1 MDFLN
6 INSNLIKNFNSTIKS
21 EENNK
26 VKAKVLFANKD
37 SLIVNYRGKVLLLEN
52 KSNVPLKP
60 GMIIYLS
67 FDQVQNNS
75 KNQIL
80 TKALGQIVE
89 NMFNLSLMINDSQMN
104 FDIELTNIPDNKKAS
119 FIKWLSDF
127 FTTLDKNIPD
137 KLVNIENMVSN
148 DKIKFML
155 KNIIEDIAKNF
166 TKNKTINPDPIQFA
180 KNIAKKL
187 FSFIIKE
194 ELNTSEKNLKSQ
206 VSKQN
211 NVSTSNNNSKKS
223 VINSKS
229 PINIQ
234 TNIDKKNNIDIFK
247 NIKNQQKNNSTSKTI
262 TENITKK
269 ETQTERN
276 NSKKTKIS
284 INNITKNLTV
294 NKSIAV
300 NVSDKKIITLLKSD
314 NLNQKIDKSQ
324 LKQIIDNFIKST
336 NSNKTLFVL
345 SNSKNIDSIDSL
357 SKFIMAYKKSNEVI
371 FINDSDK
378 NLIKNN
384 NNKSKNLIFKSQ
396 KPLIKY
402 LDPKVI
408 VKTAISRDI
417 NFIQNLNKNNHVLKS
432 ENPINKIFVKYNSF
446 SNKNN
451 MIDKIKNSIIKIS
464 NNLKNN
470 DIKTTNS
477 KNILILNS
485 NNTNPVEE
493 TSIKSFKLLFNHDNI
508 KQFDENLKNIFEN
521 ITSKDD
527 SSKIS
532 QNNLLNNTV
541 SRAIS
546 AYQNMEGMKNLSNT
560 SYMMF
565 NMFGLPVYL
574 SFNKEEIV
582 QNENNTNTKSYGKIR
597 LILPTE
603 TFGVTDINLFLN
615 EKDAFINIK
624 MQKNTDI
631 FEKDLEKLKKNIESH
646 NININSLSIKQD
658 TELINIEREISVF

>member
-1 MDFLN
+1 
-6 INSNLIKNFNSTIKS
+6 
-21 EENNK
+21 
-26 VKAKVLFANKD
+26 
-37 SLIVNYRGKVLLLEN
+37 
-52 KSNVPLKP
+52 
-60 GMIIYLS
+60 
-67 FDQVQNNS
+67 
-75 KNQIL
+75 
-80 TKALGQIVE
+80 
-89 NMFNLSLMINDSQMN
+89 MINDSPMN

-565 NMFGLPVYL
+565 NMLGIPVYL

>member
-1 MDFLN
+1 
-6 INSNLIKNFNSTIKS
+6 
-21 EENNK
+21 
-26 VKAKVLFANKD
+26 
-37 SLIVNYRGKVLLLEN
+37 
-52 KSNVPLKP
+52 
-60 GMIIYLS
+60 
-67 FDQVQNNS
+67 
-75 KNQIL
+75 
-80 TKALGQIVE
+80 
-89 NMFNLSLMINDSQMN
+89 MINDSQMN

-565 NMFGLPVYL
+565 NMLGIPVYL

>member
-1 MDFLN
+1 MDFFN
-6 INSNLIKNFNSTIKS
+6 VNSNLIKNSNNKILTNG
-21 EENNK
+21 ENK
-26 VKAKVLFANKD
+26 VKAKILFANKD
-37 SLIVNYRGKVLLLEN
+37 SLIVNYKGKVLLLEN
-52 KSNVPLKP
+52 KSDIPLKP
-60 GMIIYLS
+60 GMIINLS

-75 KNQIL
+75 KNQII
-80 TKALGQIVE
+80 TKALGQIID
-89 NMFNLSLMINDSQMN
+89 NIFNLNLKINDTKMN
-104 FDIELTNIPDNKKAS
+104 FDVDLTNIPDKKKAS

-565 NMFGLPVYL
+565 NMLGIPVYL

>member
-565 NMFGLPVYL
+565 NMLGIPVYL

>member
-1 MDFLN
+1 
-6 INSNLIKNFNSTIKS
+6 
-21 EENNK
+21 
-26 VKAKVLFANKD
+26 
-37 SLIVNYRGKVLLLEN
+37 
-52 KSNVPLKP
+52 
-60 GMIIYLS
+60 MIIYLS

-565 NMFGLPVYL
+565 NMLGIPVYL